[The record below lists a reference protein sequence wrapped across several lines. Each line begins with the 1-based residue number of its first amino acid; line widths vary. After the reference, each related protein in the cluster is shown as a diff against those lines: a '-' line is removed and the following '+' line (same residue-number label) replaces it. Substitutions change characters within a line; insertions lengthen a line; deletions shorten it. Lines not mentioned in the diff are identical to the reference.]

1 MFVNFYF
8 KLVDGDP
15 VLLFS
20 KDVVFLLGD
29 QVLSQLVGVLALSIK
44 LLKDFHV
51 LGLKV
56 LSAHFNCKVFIL
68 NAAMFDQFGAFAWQE
83 ESRTYLAFV
92 VVGVSL
98 HIG

>member
-1 MFVNFYF
+1 MFINFYF

-15 VLLFS
+15 VLLLP

-29 QVLSQLVGVLALSIK
+29 QVLSQLVGILTLSIK
-44 LLKDFHV
+44 LFKDFHV

-56 LSAHFNCKVFIL
+56 LSTHFNSKVFIL
-68 NAAMFDQFGAFAWQE
+68 NAAMFYKFCGFAWQE
-83 ESRTYLAFV
+83 ESRTYLTFV
-92 VVGVSL
+92 VVGVPL